1 MTGRAAEPA
10 SGVHADAGSRRLPRP
25 PAALLW
31 GLLELF
37 VLAGLVVAQPLLD
50 VTGKAPDF
58 FVFHR
63 AGPGEILALVALI
76 VVAPPAVLWLPEA
89 AAQLVAGERGR
100 RAVHLVLLAG
110 LFAVL
115 ALEVGKKLTP
125 VRGGRL
131 VLAALVAGALVA
143 LVYARWPVVKLW
155 LRYLAPAPLVF
166 AMLFATTSP
175 SSTLLLPS
183 GSQGRA
189 TVPVRTDPAR
199 PLPPVVM
206 VFFDEFPLQSLLDSH
221 GRVDT
226 RVYPNFARLAAG
238 STWYRNAT
246 GIAGFTPTAVP
257 AMLTGRYPDKSR
269 RSAAPVAQV
278 YPDNL
283 FTMFGHDYDLD
294 VSETVT
300 ELCPPAR
307 CGQTG
312 SRSGFA
318 TVARQTA
325 QLYRNIASPV
335 DVPQDPASIGERPSQ
350 TTGSQGATALFG
362 NLGKDQAQRVDRFVA
377 GIGASGSRPSL
388 YFLHVLMPHAPWKHL
403 PDGRVYADP
412 VGRPVTKAGLW
423 PEALTRLNHERH
435 LLQLAYTDRLLG
447 ELLGRL
453 RAVGLYDKAL
463 VVVTAD
469 HGSAFSPVVK
479 SRQLGDGTAP
489 TLVWVPLFIKA
500 PGQTKGRVDDRNW
513 EHVDLLPTVADMA
526 GLTVP
531 WKVDGFSETGP
542 PRRLRSDKWWYED
555 PEGRRVVPGPPN
567 FRRVLGGVTDTLVRA
582 HQNGDKGFYQ
592 FGDTAGWVY
601 RTLGQVGRVGGATL
615 AARMKEWARFRT
627 VTPGARR
634 VPALVVGQL
643 TSRVP
648 PGATV
653 VVTVNGTIA
662 GTGGLY
668 PAAEGERPTMFAAI
682 VPDFLFTPGPGQRQI
697 QAYLTTRTAGDV
709 TFQPIRLSD

>member
-1 MTGRAAEPA
+1 MTGRAAEP
-10 SGVHADAGSRRLPRP
+10 SGGVHAGAGSRRPQP

-37 VLAGLVVAQPLLD
+37 VLAGFVVAQPVLD
-50 VTGKAPDF
+50 VIGKAPDF

-63 AGPGEILALVALI
+63 TGRGEILALVALI
-76 VVAPPAVLWLPEA
+76 VVAPPVLLWLPEVA
-89 AAQLVAGERGR
+89 AL
-100 RAVHLVLLAG
+100 
-110 LFAVL
+110 
-115 ALEVGKKLTP
+115 
-125 VRGGRL
+125 
-131 VLAALVAGALVA
+131 LVAGALGA
-143 LVYARWPVVKLW
+143 LAYAIWPVVKLW

-221 GRVDT
+221 GRGDT

-246 GIAGFTPTAVP
+246 GIAGFTPTALP

-269 RSAAPVAQV
+269 RSAAPVAQI

-377 GIGASGSRPSL
+377 GVGASGSPPTL
-388 YFLHVLMPHAPWKHL
+388 YFLHVLMPHAPLEHL
-403 PDGRVYADP
+403 PGGGVYADP

-435 LLQLAYTDRLLG
+435 LLQLAYTD
-447 ELLGRL
+447 
-453 RAVGLYDKAL
+453 
-463 VVVTAD
+463 
-469 HGSAFSPVVK
+469 
-479 SRQLGDGTAP
+479 
-489 TLVWVPLFIKA
+489 
-500 PGQTKGRVDDRNW
+500 
-513 EHVDLLPTVADMA
+513 
-526 GLTVP
+526 
-531 WKVDGFSETGP
+531 
-542 PRRLRSDKWWYED
+542 
-555 PEGRRVVPGPPN
+555 
-567 FRRVLGGVTDTLVRA
+567 
-582 HQNGDKGFYQ
+582 
-592 FGDTAGWVY
+592 
-601 RTLGQVGRVGGATL
+601 
-615 AARMKEWARFRT
+615 
-627 VTPGARR
+627 
-634 VPALVVGQL
+634 
-643 TSRVP
+643 
-648 PGATV
+648 
-653 VVTVNGTIA
+653 
-662 GTGGLY
+662 
-668 PAAEGERPTMFAAI
+668 
-682 VPDFLFTPGPGQRQI
+682 
-697 QAYLTTRTAGDV
+697 
-709 TFQPIRLSD
+709 